1 MAKRRLTEQQRR
13 RIRNNQ
19 RRQTEISRQRTP
31 PTESIETAA
40 LGSEQNGTV
49 ISLFRTQADIED
61 GNGNLHRCHL
71 RANLESIVTGD
82 RVIFRPGVPPHA
94 SEPPTNDPSL
104 GVITAVQERKSIL
117 SRPDNRGELRPVA
130 ANIDCIAI
138 VIAAKP
144 EPHANLIDRYLV
156 AAELQQI
163 RPILILNKV
172 DLLADHQHTLPRLL
186 DAYSELGYRTIS
198 VSATCGISLDHL
210 IKALEGQ
217 TSVFVGQSGVG
228 KSSLLN
234 ALSPE
239 INTAVGELSTA
250 KDKGTHTTTA
260 SRLYHLPG
268 GGDVIDSPG
277 IREFGLWHLAEEE
290 VAEGFVEFL
299 PYLGQCRFRD
309 CQHRDEPG
317 CALKAALENGEISQQ
332 RYDSYWTIR
341 NSLSEPGN

>member
-19 RRQTEISRQRTP
+19 RRQTEIGDQRTP
-31 PTESIETAA
+31 TTEPTEAAA
-40 LGSEQNGTV
+40 LGPEQNGTV

-61 GNGNLHRCHL
+61 SDGNLHRCHL

-82 RVIFRPGVPPHA
+82 RVIFRPGALP
-94 SEPPTNDPSL
+94 DPDLAPSPDLSL
-104 GVITAVQERKSIL
+104 GVITAVQARKSVL

-163 RPILILNKV
+163 RPVLILNKV
-172 DLLADHQHTLPRLL
+172 DLLADDQHMLPRLL
-186 DAYSELGYRTIS
+186 ESYTDLGYRTLT
-198 VSATCGISLDHL
+198 VSATCGISLDQL
-210 IKALEGQ
+210 TAALEGQ

-239 INTAVGELSTA
+239 INTAVGELSLA
-250 KDKGTHTTTA
+250 KEKGTHTTTA

-290 VAEGFVEFL
+290 VAEGFVEFR
-299 PYLGQCRFRD
+299 PHLGQCRFRD

-317 CALKAALENGEISQQ
+317 CALKTALESGEISPQ
-332 RYDSYWTIR
+332 RYDSYWTIH
-341 NSLSEPGN
+341 NSLSEPGK